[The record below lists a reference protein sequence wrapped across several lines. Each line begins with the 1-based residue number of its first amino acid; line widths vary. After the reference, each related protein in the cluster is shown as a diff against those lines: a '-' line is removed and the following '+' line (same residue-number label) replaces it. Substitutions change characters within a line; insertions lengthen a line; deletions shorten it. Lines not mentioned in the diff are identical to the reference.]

1 MQQVLLGL
9 GTNLGDRRANLRRA
23 VRRLGDVLEVTAVSP
38 VYETAPWGVEDQP
51 DFYNVCV
58 AALSEHQP
66 HKLFELLKALEVDM
80 GRTPTRHWGP
90 RVIDIDILLY
100 GKQVV
105 NTEDLVIPHERLAER
120 AFVLAPLADIAP
132 NVTHPVLERK
142 VSELL
147 EGVDTG
153 GVQRL
158 PEPLFSEN
166 AT

>member
-23 VRRLGDVLEVTAVSP
+23 VRRLGDVLQVTAVSP

-51 DFYNVCV
+51 DFYNICV
-58 AALSEHQP
+58 AALTEHQP
-66 HKLFELLKALEVDM
+66 RQLFELLKALEIDM

-100 GKQVV
+100 DKQAV

-132 NVTHPVLERK
+132 NVSHPVLERT
-142 VSELL
+142 VTELL
-147 EGVDTG
+147 EAVDTS
-153 GVQRL
+153 GVRRL

-166 AT
+166 IA